1 MKVVPFVGVLV
12 LLLLMV
18 GSASAYSPGLK
29 FEKSASPTTYDHA
42 GQIITYTYKVTNS
55 GNVKISGP
63 ITVTDNKIGTFTIST
78 KDLAT
83 GATVSGKATYKITSQ
98 NLKDGSVTNLAYAT
112 GIYNKQKVKSNQASS
127 TVKTNQK
134 PALTIIK
141 SASPSIYS
149 AVGQTITYTYKVTNS
164 GNFKISGPITV
175 TDNKIGTFTIST
187 KDLAAGA
194 TVSGKATYKITSQNL
209 KDGSV
214 TNLAYATGIYN
225 KQKVKSN
232 QASSTVK
239 TNQKPALTIIK
250 SASPTIYSAVGQTI
264 TYAYKVTNSGNV
276 KISGPITVTDNKIG
290 TFTISTKD
298 LATGAT
304 VSGKAT
310 YKITSQNLKDGSVTN
325 LAYATGIY
333 NKQKVTSNQASSTV
347 NTNQKP
353 ALTIIKSASPTTYNY
368 AGQTITY
375 MYKVTNS
382 GDVKISGPITVTDNK
397 IGTFTISTKD
407 LAPGAIINGKSTY
420 KVTDPDLKKGSVTN
434 IAYATGSVTNAYTT
448 NLAPNGAYIAGCSQ
462 KNITS
467 NEAKVTIT
475 SLQPTN
481 IPEFPS
487 IVLPV
492 IAVVGIML
500 IFGRKR

>member
-1 MKVVPFVGVLV
+1 MKIVPYVGVLV

-29 FEKSASPTTYDHA
+29 FEKSASTTTYDHA

-83 GATVSGKATYKITSQ
+83 GAIVSGKATYKITSQ
-98 NLKDGSVTNLAYAT
+98 NLKEGSVINLAYAT

-127 TVKTNQK
+127 TVKNNQK

-141 SASPSIYS
+141 SASPTVYS
-149 AVGQTITYTYKVTNS
+149 AVGQTITYAYKVTNS

-187 KDLAAGA
+187 KDLAPGA
-194 TVSGKATYKITSQNL
+194 TVNGKATYKITSQNL
-209 KDGSV
+209 KEGSV
-214 TNLAYATGIYN
+214 TNLAYATG
-225 KQKVKSN
+225 
-232 QASSTVK
+232 T
-239 TNQKPALTIIK
+239 
-250 SASPTIYSAVGQTI
+250 
-264 TYAYKVTNSGNV
+264 
-276 KISGPITVTDNKIG
+276 
-290 TFTISTKD
+290 
-298 LATGAT
+298 
-304 VSGKAT
+304 
-310 YKITSQNLKDGSVTN
+310 
-325 LAYATGIY
+325 Y
-333 NKQKVTSNQASSTV
+333 NKQKVTSNKASSTV
-347 NTNQKP
+347 NTDQRL
-353 ALTIIKSASPTTYNY
+353 ALTIEKSASPTTYNY

-382 GDVKISGPITVTDNK
+382 GNVKISGSITVTDNK
-397 IGTFTISTKD
+397 TGTFTISTSD
-407 LAPGAIINGKSTY
+407 LAPGANVKGKSTY
-420 KVTDPDLKKGSVTN
+420 KITGQDLKKGSVTN
-434 IAYATGSVTNAYTT
+434 LAYATGSVTNIAYTT
-448 NLAPNGAYIAGCSQ
+448 GSLTNAANIVGCSR
-462 KNITS
+462 KNVTS
-467 NEAKVTIT
+467 NEAKVTIN

-492 IAVVGIML
+492 IALVGIML
-500 IFGRKR
+500 IFGIKR